1 MTTTECPFFFCL
13 SRSLSLLV
21 RINISTSSFNFILK
35 TFYCSLKEWRT
46 NGRKTN
52 EGERKSSSSFVKN
65 VPAIN
70 YGVNVI
76 KYRNGQK
83 ERESKNEKTERNQIK
98 PNEREKKE
106 SSFRPCV
113 CAKIHSLT
121 YTCTQARTYT
131 LIRIHT
137 HVLVRALDV
146 RKEREEKHNR
156 ALQLATHK
164 KKF

>member
-1 MTTTECPFFFCL
+1 M
-13 SRSLSLLV
+13 
-21 RINISTSSFNFILK
+21 
-35 TFYCSLKEWRT
+35 
-46 NGRKTN
+46 TN
-52 EGERKSSSSFVKN
+52 ERTEDERGRESSSFEKN

-76 KYRNGQK
+76 KYRNGQE
-83 ERESKNEKTERNQIK
+83 ERESKNEEKTERNQIK

-146 RKEREEKHNR
+146 RKERERKHNR